1 MFIKKYIF
9 AAAFMMLLLIGCGQ
23 SDQDEASEAAGGD
36 LKPLDFVIDW
46 LPGPTYLGVYYA
58 VDIGEFEKA
67 GYLTTVRV
75 IQGAN
80 RVVGSIG
87 AGTYLVGIA
96 SGAATVLGRGHE
108 NDSVPIK
115 SLGVLYKDIPSAV
128 YGIASK
134 TMAKTPKDL
143 EGMTVGLYPGSITN
157 DEFGAFIKANNLDA
171 NKINKI
177 AITSSEGILLT
188 DGTVDAVL
196 QYTELNPAEFDVDE
210 NIPKVE
216 GKRTWRLMLRDHGVK
231 SYGVN
236 LVTSEKALAEQGEEL
251 KKIAQAVFNGYKKA
265 CENKDDAVS
274 RFIDRFPDKNKTYV
288 NHGFTIVCDQLIQ
301 PIGSQTNQGWQDTID
316 LFVGLGLLKEGSV
329 KPQDVIAE

>member
-1 MFIKKYIF
+1 MVLTFVFIF
-9 AAAFMMLLLIGCGQ
+9 PIGCNQ
-23 SDQDEASEAAGGD
+23 SDHEKIKETTEDD
-36 LKPLDFVIDW
+36 LKPLEFVIDW

-58 VDIGEFEKA
+58 IDIGEFEKA

-75 IQGAN
+75 LQGTYK
-80 RVVGSIG
+80 VVGNIG
-87 AGTYLVGIA
+87 AGKSLVGIA
-96 SGAATVLGRGHE
+96 SGMATVLGRGHE

-143 EGMTVGLYPGSITN
+143 EGMTVGLYPGIT
-157 DEFGAFIKANNLDA
+157 DHEFEAFIKANNLDA

-177 AITSSEGILLT
+177 AIISHESILLMH
-188 DGTVDAVL
+188 GTVDAVL

-216 GKRTWRLMLRDHGVK
+216 GKRTWRLMLRDYGVK

-236 LVTSEKALAEQGEEL
+236 LVTSEKALAEQGKEL
-251 KKIAQAVFNGYKKA
+251 KKIAQAVFNGYEKA

-274 RFIDRFPDKNKTYV
+274 RFIDRFPDQNKTYV

-301 PIGSQTNQGWQDTID
+301 PIGYQTKQGWQDTID

-329 KPQDVIAE
+329 KPQDIIAE